1 MVGRDVVVGVSTGGG
16 EAETRR
22 PCSGMTPVYAMLG
35 AIVHRA
41 VGVPFSCAAAAVLVC
56 SVRSCV

>member
-1 MVGRDVVVGVSTGGG
+1 MVGRDVVGVSTGGG
-16 EAETRR
+16 DAETRR

-35 AIVHRA
+35 ATVHRA